1 MIMNRNEF
9 HLWID
14 YSVLAVALKGVNLGT
29 YLNHLQLQLRTALP
43 LSTCKFLA
51 RMSNLNI

>member
-14 YSVLAVALKGVNLGT
+14 YSVIAMALKGVNLGT
-29 YLNHLQLQLRTALP
+29 YLNHLHYSCELLYL
-43 LSTCKFLA
+43 
-51 RMSNLNI
+51 